1 MQIVE
6 NALGQLHTGHAA
18 RPDSY
23 TCTGLDHAT
32 ILPGDL
38 SYYLGKTKRYM
49 IFFNLLLEDCKMSIN
64 KKLFVRFSCS

>member
-49 IFFNLLLEDCKMSIN
+49 IFF
-64 KKLFVRFSCS
+64 

>member
-38 SYYLGKTKRYM
+38 SYCLGKTKRYM
-49 IFFNLLLEDCKMSIN
+49 IFLTCSLKT
-64 KKLFVRFSCS
+64 VR